1 MCEIDSELVHL
12 RSNLSNIN
20 GSYAEIDNT
29 LKFKWKEIKKLD
41 TLERDLNKLRF
52 LSELPNMFK
61 LAIQKYESKQEGIVA
76 FKEPLRY
83 FEDYS
88 DVLSNYK

>member
-1 MCEIDSELVHL
+1 MGEIDQEL
-12 RSNLSNIN
+12 SNLKNNLTQIN

-41 TLERDLNKLRF
+41 TLERDLNKLKH

-61 LAIQKYESKQEGIVA
+61 
-76 FKEPLRY
+76 
-83 FEDYS
+83 
-88 DVLSNYK
+88 